1 MKVHNDGHSLAASV
15 AADRRTQVTTG
26 GAAIATL
33 LTAMLLLLFLAG
45 PACAATTGDQPRLS
59 DYPVIVD
66 ANQKIAPA
74 TDGATVV
81 WGESTA
87 DGWGIYAVCVDK
99 ARSGQ
104 VALADASRV
113 ALVSGQP
120 SHLAVCGDAV
130 AWQLGEGATGSVWLG
145 NTCGD
150 DPVCVSA
157 HGIEPALADGV
168 IVWVDFAQDAAGDI
182 VAATTEDPTTIVA
195 VCADVGAQSA
205 PAVSHQLVVWQDM
218 RNGNWDIYGAKLDGS
233 GWMGDQHPRA
243 SARCHQLSP
252 GAEFPICTAPGD
264 QTEPS
269 VSRGVVAWTDARG
282 ADKDI
287 WVAWAAAYIGQW
299 PPQTGA
305 TCEQPVFKQRTFAV
319 TTASGDQVHPA
330 VADGKVY
337 WEDQSAGAG
346 KSDIMGSDLAGGLN
360 FVVGDA
366 AGAQQAPSAGDGT
379 VVWLDG
385 RAGPAGD
392 IYAADA
398 SSLGGGAQPGDQP
411 GVPKWIDQKV
421 LTLFLSVFQQ
431 LGVFTEVSYSTDGG
445 QTYSDWQAIADVAE
459 VPLPGEGVYHVALK
473 FQDANGKGYGP
484 LQFIVHVDQHA
495 PCAAAVGP
503 AAVRRGHTA
512 RISFRVSD
520 NMSPNAHVA
529 IAIRNARGV
538 VVKNLSASA
547 AVGKR
552 KAASFV
558 CTLSRGVYRYS
569 VTARDL
575 AGNVQKRPGRGMLIV
590 H

>member
-233 GWMGDQHPRA
+233 GVAPPAAQPDYPATSVLPDSPVDRGPAGATARERPLPSAQSGCRVPDLHGARRPDRA
-243 SARCHQLSP
+243 ER
-252 GAEFPICTAPGD
+252 
-264 QTEPS
+264 
-269 VSRGVVAWTDARG
+269 VAWRG
-282 ADKDI
+282 
-287 WVAWAAAYIGQW
+287 G
-299 PPQTGA
+299 
-305 TCEQPVFKQRTFAV
+305 
-319 TTASGDQVHPA
+319 
-330 VADGKVY
+330 
-337 WEDQSAGAG
+337 
-346 KSDIMGSDLAGGLN
+346 
-360 FVVGDA
+360 
-366 AGAQQAPSAGDGT
+366 
-379 VVWLDG
+379 LDG
-385 RAGPAGD
+385 RPRRRQGH
-392 IYAADA
+392 
-398 SSLGGGAQPGDQP
+398 LGG
-411 GVPKWIDQKV
+411 
-421 LTLFLSVFQQ
+421 
-431 LGVFTEVSYSTDGG
+431 LGGRLHRTVASTD
-445 QTYSDWQAIADVAE
+445 
-459 VPLPGEGVYHVALK
+459 
-473 FQDANGKGYGP
+473 
-484 LQFIVHVDQHA
+484 
-495 PCAAAVGP
+495 
-503 AAVRRGHTA
+503 RRH
-512 RISFRVSD
+512 
-520 NMSPNAHVA
+520 
-529 IAIRNARGV
+529 
-538 VVKNLSASA
+538 L
-547 AVGKR
+547 
-552 KAASFV
+552 
-558 CTLSRGVYRYS
+558 
-569 VTARDL
+569 
-575 AGNVQKRPGRGMLIV
+575 
-590 H
+590 